1 MKAIFFVFVALILYT
16 ASVAG
21 QKSRKPRK
29 QPIIRETVTVK
40 GGPYI
45 APKYPDET
53 EADLWKEHAINGGSI
68 KLTFPSGSGK
78 YFHDGSEE
86 LLDGQTLVSVSATT
100 TNASYL
106 LLTRPVAP
114 LLSNS
119 DIEEVLETSI
129 SSVFSKTNT
138 QIVSKKNVYYAG
150 FIGKDLVISTTR
162 AEGKEIQHA
171 RLFLLNGTLIAMYV
185 TLDDPNSGKA
195 MEPWIIRFFDSLV
208 VRLPAKNDA

>member
-1 MKAIFFVFVALILYT
+1 MKVAFFIFLALILHT
-16 ASVAG
+16 VPSAG

-78 YFHDGSEE
+78 YLHDGSEE
-86 LLDGQTLVSVSATT
+86 LPDGPTLVSVSATT
-100 TNASYL
+100 KNASYQ

-114 LLSNS
+114 LLSNP
-119 DIEEVLETSI
+119 DIEDVLETSI

-138 QIVSKKNVYYAG
+138 QIISKKNVYYAG
-150 FIGKDLVISTTR
+150 FIGKELVISTTR

-171 RLFLLNGTLIAMYV
+171 RVFLLSGTLIAMYV

-195 MEPWIIRFFDSLV
+195 MQPWITKFFESLV
-208 VRLPAKNDA
+208 VRLPARNDA